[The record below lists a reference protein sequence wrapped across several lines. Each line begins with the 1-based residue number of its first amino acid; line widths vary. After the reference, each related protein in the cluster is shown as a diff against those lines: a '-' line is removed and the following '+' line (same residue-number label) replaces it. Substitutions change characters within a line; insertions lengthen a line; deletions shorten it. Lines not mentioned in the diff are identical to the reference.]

1 MYDILVWNPNDA
13 ITQDDAWTYEMY
25 GLSTNHVELDFVNKV
40 HNKNNLRH

>member
-25 GLSTNHVELDFVNKV
+25 GSCTNYVELDLVNKAP
-40 HNKNNLRH
+40 NKNSLGH